1 MKSSRNESAV
11 ADLAQR
17 RMKKGLEAQH
27 PQLILARPY
36 ADLLCQNL
44 SKLYKGAQATLIR
57 YEREKED
64 VVVCSISVE
73 YDAVDSGRVVA
84 TGNYRIHLQD
94 GQVVNVEAA
103 DVTYARR

>member
-1 MKSSRNESAV
+1 MKNSRNESAV

-17 RMKKGLEAQH
+17 RMKKGMDAQH
-27 PQLILARPY
+27 PQLIQARPY

-44 SKLYKGAQATLIR
+44 SKLYKGAQTTLIR
-57 YEREKED
+57 YEREKD
-64 VVVCSISVE
+64 GVVVCAISVE